1 MKASPMRIALRAI
14 VVALAA
20 FAATPVFAQS
30 ADPNIVHVAPLPL
43 GPATPQP
50 WLPPTYQSPRGTVQH
65 VRPVKPLRVP
75 QHHRAAVP
83 PPIINPQTGVA
94 LPNMRT
100 ISPSGPGGRETYQDR
115 AVRCAHQAGAYGAN
129 AGDRN
134 TYINTCINQ

>member
-1 MKASPMRIALRAI
+1 MQGLLRAVV
-14 VVALAA
+14 VVAFAVSAVTLAH
-20 FAATPVFAQS
+20 AQT

-43 GPATPQP
+43 GPPGPQP
-50 WLPPTYQSPRGTVQH
+50 GLPPTYQSPRGTVEQ

-75 QHHRAAVP
+75 RHGASEPP

-115 AVRCAHQAGAYGAN
+115 AARCAHQAGAYGAN

-134 TYINTCINQ
+134 TYINNCINR